1 MVEIFLE
8 FISISLAIICAILVL
23 FLPAIRELIKPA
35 DSGPRII
42 PDGSTE
48 NNTNTDELFNEKS

>member
-35 DSGPRII
+35 D
-42 PDGSTE
+42 
-48 NNTNTDELFNEKS
+48 